1 MKIVKITVLLFF
13 FIGVVGCS
21 NSEEKAL
28 QYLEDKYGEEFEVMW
43 VNNDLVT
50 VHPMDNTDVV
60 FSVQEDGKGYVD
72 TYLPA
77 KWAHELQ
84 EKLKVDIE
92 KELPS
97 NSEFKLVLNRTSFDE
112 SMADMS
118 INELI
123 EQNKDM
129 GVDLVVGIRTAG
141 EPDINQYSQG
151 LYNLYNLLK
160 NLGLKNYLIS
170 VGFVNKSEDISEFI
184 QTSYVNNM
192 SWSNIDATVYGELG
206 IDERHNADNPSKLVD
221 PNLILKDVEDVEKH
235 YQEFKDKR
243 F

>member
-1 MKIVKITVLLFF
+1 MKIVKIMVLLIFLAG
-13 FIGVVGCS
+13 IIGCS
-21 NSEEKAL
+21 NPEEKAI

-43 VNNDLVT
+43 VNNDLIT
-50 VHPMDNTDVV
+50 VHPKGKTDVV
-60 FSVQEDGKGYVD
+60 FSIQEDGNGYVD

-77 KWAHELQ
+77 KWAQELQ

-92 KELPS
+92 KELPA
-97 NSEFKLVLNRTSFDE
+97 NSEFKLVLSRTSFNE

-123 EQNKDM
+123 EQNKNM
-129 GVDLVVGIRTAG
+129 GVDLVVGIKTAG

-160 NLGLKNYLIS
+160 SLGLKNYLIS
-170 VGFVNKSEDISEFI
+170 VGFVNNSEDISEFI

-192 SWSNIDATVYGELG
+192 SWSNLDATVYGELG
-206 IDERHNADNPSKLVD
+206 IDERHNADNPSTLVD

-235 YQEFKDKR
+235 YQKF
-243 F
+243 

>member
-1 MKIVKITVLLFF
+1 MKIVKITMLLFF
-13 FIGVVGCS
+13 FMGVVGCS
-21 NSEEKAL
+21 NTEEKAL
-28 QYLEDKYGEEFEVMW
+28 QYLEDKYAEEFEVMW
-43 VNNDLVT
+43 VNDDLVT
-50 VHPMDNTDVV
+50 VHPKGKTDVV
-60 FSVQEDGKGYVD
+60 FSIQEDGNGYVD

-77 KWAHELQ
+77 KWAQELQ

-92 KELPS
+92 KELPA
-97 NSEFKLVLNRTSFDE
+97 NSEFKLVLSRTRFNE

-123 EQNKDM
+123 EQNKNI
-129 GVDLVVGIRTAG
+129 GVDLVVGIKTAG

-160 NLGLKNYLIS
+160 SLGLKNYLIS
-170 VGFVNKSEDISEFI
+170 VGFVNNSEDISEFI

-192 SWSNIDATVYGELG
+192 SWSNLDATVYGELG
-206 IDERHNADNPSKLVD
+206 IDERHNADYPSTLVD

-235 YQEFKDKR
+235 YQKF
-243 F
+243 